1 MSDLVLYVEKENVAA
16 ENRTAC
22 CPETHINNT
31 TGVGA
36 GGQER
41 ITHKDRMVFKPS
53 LQSFATQFSHP
64 SASCRGSSWDSTQ
77 APPIVPKFGEK
88 SNAR

>member
-1 MSDLVLYVEKENVAA
+1 MSDLVLYVENESVAA

-41 ITHKDRMVFKPS
+41 ITHKDRMYSNLHYIPLPRNFRTRR
-53 LQSFATQFSHP
+53 LRAEAH
-64 SASCRGSSWDSTQ
+64 RGILRRHRQ
-77 APPIVPKFGEK
+77 
-88 SNAR
+88 